1 MPTLEQKIDVGSP
14 TYSESDMT
22 ELDPLTIMV
31 GILILA
37 LLFKKL
43 FWLMVA
49 GAFVWIMGEEA
60 LGLLFVFGA
69 IYLLFRLSRPRRARR

>member
-1 MPTLEQKIDVGSP
+1 MGVGHP
-14 TYSESDMT
+14 TYSESVMT
-22 ELDPLTIMV
+22 ELDPLAIMV

-49 GAFVWIMGEEA
+49 GAFVWVMGEEA
-60 LGLLFVFGA
+60 IGLLFVFGA
-69 IYLLFRLSRPRRARR
+69 IYLMFRLARPRRARR